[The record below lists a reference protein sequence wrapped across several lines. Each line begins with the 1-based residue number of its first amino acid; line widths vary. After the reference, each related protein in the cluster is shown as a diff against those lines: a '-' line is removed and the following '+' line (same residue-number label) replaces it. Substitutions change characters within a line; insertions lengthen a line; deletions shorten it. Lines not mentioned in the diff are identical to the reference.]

1 MEGQGRAAL
10 RHLRR
15 AIALLE
21 ATEDT
26 LHLARAHLLSSEI
39 LILDGQADDA
49 APHLEA
55 AERLFD
61 LGGDARDLGA
71 VRAQQAKRA
80 ALLGDHEEA
89 TRRATDFGSV
99 FDAVADRVSEA
110 AVLFGLLV
118 YFGDIGRTEDQQL
131 TFVAVVASL
140 LVSYIRARA
149 EIVGVELR
157 EGLLSR
163 APRVL
168 LISAGLILE
177 PYWDVWES
185 SVHIMLWVLVLM
197 STLTAAQRLVLVWL
211 KTRWE
216 TRDEA

>member
-1 MEGQGRAAL
+1 MPT
-10 RHLRR
+10 
-15 AIALLE
+15 LLPRS
-21 ATEDT
+21 APRWFTDP
-26 LHLARAHLLSSEI
+26 LVDLLARAGVTPNMLTVAGVAGNVVAAVLVGSGEFVAAGI
-39 LILDGQADDA
+39 LVLAASALDMLDG
-49 APHLEA
+49 
-55 AERLFD
+55 
-61 LGGDARDLGA
+61 
-71 VRAQQAKRA
+71 
-80 ALLGDHEEA
+80 ALA
-89 TRRATDFGSV
+89 RATGRATSFGSV
-99 FDAVADRVSEA
+99 FDAVMDRVSEA

-131 TFVAVVASL
+131 AFVAVVASL

-157 EGLLSR
+157 EGLFSR

-211 KTRWE
+211 KTRG
-216 TRDEA
+216 RASDER

>member
-1 MEGQGRAAL
+1 GRASQRESSTTTGNAWL
-10 RHLRR
+10 IAVKGTRDANAASSFSAAVVHRPDRR
-15 AIALLE
+15 
-21 ATEDT
+21 
-26 LHLARAHLLSSEI
+26 LARAGRRDAEHAYSSRGGGNVVAAVLVGRGEFVAAGI
-39 LILDGQADDA
+39 LVLAASALDMLDGA
-49 APHLEA
+49 L
-55 AERLFD
+55 
-61 LGGDARDLGA
+61 AR
-71 VRAQQAKRA
+71 
-80 ALLGDHEEA
+80 A

-177 PYWDVWES
+177 PYWD
-185 SVHIMLWVLVLM
+185 
-197 STLTAAQRLVLVWL
+197 
-211 KTRWE
+211 
-216 TRDEA
+216 